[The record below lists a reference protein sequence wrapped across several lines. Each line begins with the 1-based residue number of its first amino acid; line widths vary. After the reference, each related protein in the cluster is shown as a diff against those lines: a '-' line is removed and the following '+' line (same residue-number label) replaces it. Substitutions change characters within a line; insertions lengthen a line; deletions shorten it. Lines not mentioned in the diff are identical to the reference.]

1 VWVARILMPSGGR
14 RPVPMPGIG
23 QHEVERAHHKA
34 RDVAQGALDGGF
46 VPVEAL
52 ETCGDYFGRWVKARA
67 ASGVRTT
74 YDDKG
79 RWKKWL
85 APHLSHKPVAGVTTR
100 DLEHLVAALDGHVR
114 AGQLAWK
121 TAIHVWGTCTKMF
134 DDAVRSKNL
143 DLRARPDN
151 PARDVRGPDRGH
163 TKAGAFLFPSELDTL
178 LRAPRVPLAR
188 KRLYALAVYIG
199 ARAGELRALEWDDV
213 SEEAGYVHVH
223 RSLDRRT
230 KALKATKTG
239 VTRRVPIEPALLPLL
254 EVMREESGGK
264 GRLVSAPTW
273 DMAEILRADLKE
285 AGVTRADI
293 EADDATRR
301 PLDFHDLR
309 HTYGTWRAIRGD
321 DLTKISRAMGHSTT
335 AMTEKYV
342 NEAEAFGM
350 IGKPFAPLPDLR
362 ADLWPN
368 TVRNGSQGR
377 VTVWPLRGL
386 NACPAGPDLPP
397 SEVAST
403 EIQAESAID
412 GVQRAPAIVDTREQT
427 ISDLESALRQAIAAA
442 TIAGDD
448 TRADQLRA
456 MLPKPAPVVRLVSR

>member
-1 VWVARILMPSGGR
+1 MTTTKRGRGRPPTGCPHYDPDLGMWVARVKMSTGGR
-14 RPVPMPGIG
+14 RPIPMPGIA
-23 QHEVERAHHKA
+23 QHEVERAHAKA
-34 RDVAQGALDGGF
+34 KQVAEEVIAGGY

-52 ETCGDYFGRWVKARA
+52 ETCGDYFDRWSKARA
-67 ASGVRTT
+67 ASGVGTT
-74 YDDKG
+74 YDDRG

-85 APHLSHKPVAGVTTR
+85 AEHLSHKPVAGVTTR
-100 DLEHLVAALDGHVR
+100 DLELVVAALDRHVR
-114 AGQLAWK
+114 ARRLAWK
-121 TAIHVWGTCTKMF
+121 TAVHVWGVATKMF
-134 DDAVRSKNL
+134 DDAVRSKDL

-151 PARDVRGPDRGH
+151 PAREVRGPDRGH
-163 TKAGAFLFPSELDTL
+163 TKAGAFLFPTELDAL

-188 KRLYALAVYIG
+188 KRLYALAVYLG

-213 SEEAGYVHVH
+213 NSDAGYVHVH

-230 KALKATKTG
+230 KALKVTKTG
-239 VTRRVPIEPALLPLL
+239 STRRVPIEPNLLPLL
-254 EVMREESGGK
+254 ETMREESGGK
-264 GRLVSAPTW
+264 GPVVTAPTW

-350 IGKPFAPLPDLR
+350 LGQPFGPLPELR
-362 ADLWPN
+362 TELGPN
-368 TVRNGSQGR
+368 NGPYSAQARG
-377 VTVWPLRGL
+377 TTWPLRGS
-386 NACPAGPDLPP
+386 NPD
-397 SEVAST
+397 
-403 EIQAESAID
+403 
-412 GVQRAPAIVDTREQT
+412 
-427 ISDLESALRQAIAAA
+427 ALSGR
-442 TIAGDD
+442 GF
-448 TRADQLRA
+448 
-456 MLPKPAPVVRLVSR
+456 